1 MRRYLVA
8 IATVA
13 ALVIG
18 VLSPVPSLAGPI
30 ATPGKSV
37 GNGPCLTSGKANSQ
51 LQSTKNTN
59 KACVAAPS
67 FTLSNSSEI
76 RTVNTVATGFTI
88 TSTGGQIASFTI
100 SPSTPSGM
108 SFNPTTGAFFGTP
121 TEVAAATD
129 YTITATNSAG
139 SASKIFTFTVIEVI
153 YNIGDIGP
161 GGGKIFYVDSVGFNC
176 GSDFSATGSP
186 TLGKCH
192 YLEVAPNDWYRS
204 LPPQGCYN
212 ISEDPGIPWAIDE
225 YLNISIPGAREVAI
239 GGGYKNSTQIVSTI
253 GRSFECF
260 AAGLA
265 RSYQNTLGL
274 EWYLPSI
281 EELQALQQNQIAV
294 GLTSFSFW
302 SSTEN
307 DASTAK
313 DLGNFN
319 APGNGSKATTTTKIR
334 PIRAF

>member
-1 MRRYLVA
+1 MRKCLVA
-8 IATVA
+8 ISAIA

-18 VLSPVPSLAGPI
+18 VLSPVPSFAGPT
-30 ATPGKSV
+30 ASPGKSV
-37 GNGPCLTSGKANSQ
+37 GNGPCLTSGNANSQ
-51 LQSTKNTN
+51 IQSTKNTN
-59 KACVAAPS
+59 KACVAA
-67 FTLSNSSEI
+67 L
-76 RTVNTVATGFTI
+76 
-88 TSTGGQIASFTI
+88 
-100 SPSTPSGM
+100 
-108 SFNPTTGAFFGTP
+108 
-121 TEVAAATD
+121 
-129 YTITATNSAG
+129 Y
-139 SASKIFTFTVIEVI
+139 K
-153 YNIGDIGP
+153 IGDTGP

-186 TLGKCH
+186 TFSKCH

-212 ISEDPGIPWAIDE
+212 NSEDPRMPWAIDE

-239 GGGYKNSTQIVSTI
+239 GGGFKNSTQIVYTI
-253 GRSFECF
+253 DRNYECF

-265 RSYQNTLGL
+265 RTYQNTTNLQ
-274 EWYLPSI
+274 WYLPSI

-319 APGNGSKATTTTKIR
+319 APGNGSKATTTKIR